1 MSKKTKENPIEIVR
15 EVTITDDY
23 IFKNIFAEEDLLIDF
38 LSSVL
43 IEPGK
48 ILPKDTKLLELEF
61 IKNEELQ
68 KLHPDLAKKVY
79 FDLKVTTTHG
89 LFIIEVQK
97 EGSYDYLKR
106 GEFYCSTTHSSQR
119 IKGSHP
125 TDPMKDYRKALPVIL
140 ISIVGDKIFS
150 DRVPCINYHITLE
163 TETLEHLTGPISYVY
178 IELGKFDNPKYIQ
191 KNITEKA
198 REWLH
203 LFKESAIDDEYK
215 NPLVNK
221 AINYVKYIINNKYDQ
236 YVLSQIAEQA
246 IINEK
251 EEAIEKGVQRGM
263 QQGKIEI
270 AKKMLLDKFD
280 IESISKYSGLNAQ
293 EIAALK
299 RK

>member
-1 MSKKTKENPIEIVR
+1 M
-15 EVTITDDY
+15 
-23 IFKNIFAEEDLLIDF
+23 
-38 LSSVL
+38 
-43 IEPGK
+43 
-48 ILPKDTKLLELEF
+48 
-61 IKNEELQ
+61 
-68 KLHPDLAKKVY
+68 
-79 FDLKVTTTHG
+79 
-89 LFIIEVQK
+89 
-97 EGSYDYLKR
+97 
-106 GEFYCSTTHSSQR
+106 
-119 IKGSHP
+119 
-125 TDPMKDYRKALPVIL
+125 
-140 ISIVGDKIFS
+140 
-150 DRVPCINYHITLE
+150 TLE

-203 LFKESAIDDEYK
+203 LFKENAIDEEYK

-251 EEAIEKGVQRGM
+251 DEAMEKGM
-263 QQGKIEI
+263 QQGMQQEKIAI
-270 AKKMLLDKFD
+270 AKKMLLDRFD
-280 IESISKYSGLNAQ
+280 LESISKYSGLNVQ